1 MQDGYRVA
9 PAKLDTAAAELD
21 ARAGVLRATQ
31 QAVAGEKVPATA
43 FGEVPSAGAAAKTLA
58 ETRSG
63 IASGIATQT
72 QRAQRLR
79 DGLVASAAGYRR
91 ADEQVAG
98 MYRALLPEGSDG
110 RIVTGRH
117 LDIPAP

>member
-9 PAKLDTAAAELD
+9 PAKLDVAAAELD
-21 ARAGVLRATQ
+21 ARAGVLHATQ

-43 FGEVPSAGAAAKTLA
+43 LGEVPSAAAAAKTVA
-58 ETRSG
+58 ETWSG
-63 IASGIATQT
+63 ISSGIDAQT

-79 DGLVASAAGYRR
+79 DGLVASSVGYRR
-91 ADEQVAG
+91 ADEQVAA
-98 MYRALLPEGSDG
+98 MYRALLPKGSDG
-110 RIVTGRH
+110 RIVTGHH